1 MKCLIWIKNDFA
13 FLKYIRFLISYELL
27 NSRTWSVTIDNAIYG
42 LLVNSISSIIWI
54 SNNQRKKLGRRSQ
67 KKSFEKNSK
76 FGETETSFSLIFKQ
90 NVLIITEYTAKIA
103 WKNLNGLKTY
113 TQGGDVNTKNLCW
126 NQKYKNYWPR
136 DCHLINFEELPL
148 TLTFCD

>member
-1 MKCLIWIKNDFA
+1 MIWIKNDFA
-13 FLKYIRFLISYELL
+13 FLKYISFLISYELP

-42 LLVNSISSIIWI
+42 LLVNSISNIIWI
-54 SNNQRKKLGRRSQ
+54 SNNQRKKLGRKSQ

-76 FGETETSFSLIFKQ
+76 FGETETSFSLIFKH

-113 TQGGDVNTKNLCW
+113 TQRGNVNTKNLCW

>member
-27 NSRTWSVTIDNAIYG
+27 NSRTWSVTTDNAIYG

-54 SNNQRKKLGRRSQ
+54 SNNQRKKLGRKSQ

-113 TQGGDVNTKNLCW
+113 TQGEMLIPKICAEIKNTKITDLVIAIW
-126 NQKYKNYWPR
+126 
-136 DCHLINFEELPL
+136 
-148 TLTFCD
+148 

>member
-13 FLKYIRFLISYELL
+13 ILKYISFFISYELL
-27 NSRTWSVTIDNAIYG
+27 NSRTWSVTIDNVIYG
-42 LLVNSISSIIWI
+42 LLVNSIIWI
-54 SNNQRKKLGRRSQ
+54 SNNQRKKLGRKSQ
-67 KKSFEKNSK
+67 EKSFEKNSK
-76 FGETETSFSLIFKQ
+76 FGETETSFSLIFKH

-113 TQGGDVNTKNLCW
+113 TQDEMLIQKICW